1 MAPLLICA
9 TLFLPVPW
17 RVLVGYVFPW
27 SRWPRVGMAVFLVPL
42 VAWAVALSV
51 IAVQEGEYLVGLP
64 ILISGFWFPQFILIG
79 FFAWCER
86 EQSRASSREASI

>member
-42 VAWAVALSV
+42 VA
-51 IAVQEGEYLVGLP
+51 
-64 ILISGFWFPQFILIG
+64 
-79 FFAWCER
+79 
-86 EQSRASSREASI
+86 